1 MAKPKKKKPN
11 PHAVALGRLG
21 GLAAAGAGARAMH
34 AALTPAQRRANA
46 RRAAKARWSKKK
58 RAKSQDRT

>member
-1 MAKPKKKKPN
+1 MAKPKKKPN

-58 RAKSQDRT
+58 